1 MQDYFF
7 GSHCYGSLSPYTAFI
22 RPTLH
27 SKLVNLCVKA
37 SVAILAVCSL
47 ASSSIAQSSGSPRG
61 RVCTVSMVC
70 EFPPPTDGY
79 SKREYTSFIKG
90 DVSQNLTDKERCLV
104 MCTSPEARNSLNEF
118 SCPDEP
124 RKPAWRVEC
133 SLDSEIIASTCDGIS
148 TSSGSS
154 ACPGSK

>member
-1 MQDYFF
+1 MQDY
-7 GSHCYGSLSPYTAFI
+7 SLRSYCYGPRSAYTAFT
-22 RPTLH
+22 RPTLQ
-27 SKLVNLCVKA
+27 SKLVSLCVKA

-47 ASSSIAQSSGSPRG
+47 ASPSIAQSSGSPRG
-61 RVCTVSMVC
+61 KVCTVSMVC
-70 EFPPPTDGY
+70 EFPPPIDGY

-90 DVSQNLTDKERCLV
+90 DDRQKLTDKERCLV

-124 RKPAWRVEC
+124 RKPKWRVEC

-154 ACPGSK
+154 ACPGPK